1 MPYSL
6 CLGFDF
12 EGPVNHPIVPID
24 SPIDE
29 TPQVQ
34 DLIRRA
40 LEEDIGTGDVTT
52 LALVP
57 KDRQGRASLVT
68 RQACCI
74 SGLAIAARV
83 FKTVDPLCQID
94 HHRQDGESADS
105 GDTLMT
111 VSGPARALLTAERT
125 ALNIVQRL
133 TGIATLTQAFVQAV
147 RPHSTAI
154 LDTRKTTPTLRLL
167 EKYAVVCG
175 GGTNHRMGLYD
186 MILIKDNHRFLWSG
200 DSGGSLAGALQK
212 ARSVYPFIPLEIE
225 VESLAELRDAL
236 QGNPDWVLL
245 DNMTTALMR
254 ECVSLCKG
262 RCRTEASGGITLSR
276 VADVAATGVDAISI
290 GALTHSAP
298 AADLSLEM
306 TL

>member
-1 MPYSL
+1 MNHTVVV
-6 CLGFDF
+6 FDHHI
-12 EGPVNHPIVPID
+12 E
-24 SPIDE
+24 E
-29 TPQVQ
+29 TPPVQ
-34 DLIRRA
+34 DIIRRA
-40 LEEDIGTGDVTT
+40 LAEDIGTGDATT

-57 KDRQGRASLVT
+57 ENREGQARLVT
-68 RQACCI
+68 RQACCTA
-74 SGLAIAARV
+74 GLSIAARV
-83 FKTVDPLCQID
+83 FKAVDSRCHTVSHC
-94 HHRQDGESADS
+94 RDGQTAQAGEA
-105 GDTLMT
+105 LMT

-125 ALNIVQRL
+125 ALNMAQRL

-167 EKYAVVCG
+167 EKYAVFCG
-175 GGTNHRMGLYD
+175 GGTNHRLGLYD

-200 DSGGSLAGALQK
+200 ASGGSLAAALQK
-212 ARSVYPFIPLEIE
+212 ARSSYPSLPLEIE

-236 QGNPDWVLL
+236 EGRPDWVLL
-245 DNMTTALMR
+245 DNMAPALMR
-254 ECVSLCKG
+254 NCVELCRG
-262 RCRTEASGGITLSR
+262 RCRTEASGGITLAR
-276 VADVAATGVDAISI
+276 VAEVAATGVDAISI